1 MILNCPSSL
10 KVWAPIFSWMNG
22 ELIVQVTEQQ
32 GMRWY
37 DRVTS
42 EKLMDRTRQIP
53 VKQDTKKRHRC
64 WI

>member
-37 DRVTS
+37 DRVTNK
-42 EKLMDRTRQIP
+42 EFLNKLR
-53 VKQDTKKRHRC
+53 
-64 WI
+64 